1 MHEFRAFPTVHV
13 CPPEQFSLE
22 GSFLEE
28 QRLQPKGGKAMS
40 AVPMRRPPF
49 LWKNWEPS
57 SFAVFPHGLCRVM
70 NVSKF
75 CQGKERKV

>member
-49 LWKNWEPS
+49 LWGKLGALFIC
-57 SFAVFPHGLCRVM
+57 SFSVWFM
-70 NVSKF
+70 
-75 CQGKERKV
+75 